1 MGVSFPAISRVFLRN
16 HLSRWGSSVLFT
28 LAFGALGCSGSDPPP
43 SHGGSPLP
51 TGSTCPDQSTPSLTY
66 GGWAQYFFASY
77 CTRCHSSM
85 LETPT
90 ERNGATP
97 HANWDDLP
105 TIRAYATEIDAFA
118 AGGPDG
124 INRVMPPSDPKP
136 SDEER
141 KMLGEWLA
149 CGAPE

>member
-1 MGVSFPAISRVFLRN
+1 
-16 HLSRWGSSVLFT
+16 
-28 LAFGALGCSGSDPPP
+28 
-43 SHGGSPLP
+43 
-51 TGSTCPDQSTPSLTY
+51 
-66 GGWAQYFFASY
+66 
-77 CTRCHSSM
+77 M